1 MPNDIISRELAI
13 CILFCTEYNETNVS
27 LLTKRINDMRDMEV
41 VYENDSEMPVLLP
54 LIRYNAH
61 PIRYHKYIAEERS
74 VMRPST
80 ENKML
85 RR

>member
-1 MPNDIISRELAI
+1 
-13 CILFCTEYNETNVS
+13 
-27 LLTKRINDMRDMEV
+27 MRDMEV